1 MTREL
6 LDSDVE
12 FAQRLLAEGRL
23 DGDIVAALGFR
34 GIESSKAVK
43 LVADLRS
50 GRRIRPK
57 MILLP
62 KREGQRKVRES

>member
-1 MTREL
+1 MTREI

-12 FAQRLLAEGRL
+12 FAQRLLAEGQL
-23 DGDIVAALGFR
+23 DTEIATALTRR
-34 GIESSKAVK
+34 GIESSMALK
-43 LVADLRS
+43 LVTDLRS

-62 KREGQRKVRES
+62 KREGQRKTRES